1 MPLPAYPLTS
11 LPATAALLLIDLQLA
26 VDNPSW
32 GQRNNPGAEQNA
44 GRLLAAWRETG
55 RPIYHLR
62 HDSTEPNSTYRPGQ
76 IGNQFK
82 PEVLPQLS
90 HQGETL
96 TVKNTN
102 SAFIGTDL
110 ESRLRAAGHTTLI
123 VVGVSSS
130 NSVETTVRMAGN
142 LGFDTYMVADATFTF
157 AKKDWNGRLR
167 SAEEVHDMALA
178 NLHDEYCAVITTSE
192 IFDALKN

>member
-11 LPATAALLLIDLQLA
+11 LPSSATLLLIDLQLA

-32 GQRNNPGAEQNA
+32 GQRNNPEAERNA
-44 GRLLAAWRETG
+44 GRLLAAWRERG
-55 RPIYHLR
+55 MPVYHVK

-82 PEVLPQLS
+82 PEVLPND
-90 HQGETL
+90 GETII
-96 TVKNTN
+96 VKHTN

-110 ESRLRAAGHTTLI
+110 EEQLRHHEHAPLI

-130 NSVETTVRMAGN
+130 NSVDATVRMAGN

-157 AKKDWNGRLR
+157 ALNDWSGRLR
-167 SAEEVHDMALA
+167 SADEVHNMALA
-178 NLHDEYCAVITTSE
+178 NLHGEYCAVVNTTDVLE
-192 IFDALKN
+192 ALVH